1 MAEEFHV
8 SFKADPAETT
18 PLGAPL
24 CLHYGESKFSLY
36 CRQSVLFAKHLLCR
50 HTPFKIK
57 TLVSCIR
64 FFTWFSVCCSL
75 VRVTTRWWTLMVAAH
90 LLPLYL
96 GESVFPKGFRCYP
109 LRSFPVLSFLKVCH
123 LGAWWFRGFPRGS
136 LSLPVILWV
145 PFSLLS
151 CRIPFSCFGG
161 GGRKNLLLTFIIMH
175 SCNPN
180 DRFGL

>member
-1 MAEEFHV
+1 MADEFHI
-8 SFKADPAETT
+8 SFKADLAETT

-36 CRQSVLFAKHLLCR
+36 AGSPSCLRSTFCAATPLLK
-50 HTPFKIK
+50 FK

-96 GESVFPKGFRCYP
+96 GESVFPGGFRCYP
-109 LRSFPVLSFLKVCH
+109 LWSFPVLSFLKVCH

-136 LSLPVILWV
+136 LSLPVVPWV
-145 PFSLLS
+145 PFSL
-151 CRIPFSCFGG
+151 
-161 GGRKNLLLTFIIMH
+161 
-175 SCNPN
+175 
-180 DRFGL
+180 